1 MTEKEWLQCTDTL
14 RMVDWLRTKLN
25 ITPKN
30 SKESFSRFVASMRKL
45 YWAEDDKHIADFSY
59 LDVKVSVWLHMD
71 ALKNNSYGA
80 DKHEDVRPAVIR
92 DVFGNPFRAATIT
105 IHLSETSV
113 DLLGVVQQA
122 IVDKNFDRLASIS
135 PILAD
140 SLEDDGVTPFIS
152 CTYCDGAG
160 VLDNVPRSR
169 LTCPHCNDGVWSN
182 PLLQHLRDPGQH
194 YAGCWAV
201 HLLEEMLKQPCSL

>member
-1 MTEKEWLQCTDTL
+1 
-14 RMVDWLRTKLN
+14 MVDWLRTKLK
-25 ITPKN
+25 ITPRN
-30 SKESFSRFVASMRKL
+30 SEEIFSRFVASMRKL
-45 YWAEDDKHIADFSY
+45 YWSSGDARIDDPSY
-59 LDVKVSVWLHMD
+59 INMRVNTWLHIHGLND
-71 ALKNNSYGA
+71 NIAGA
-80 DKHEDVRPAVIR
+80 DNSDVRPAVIR